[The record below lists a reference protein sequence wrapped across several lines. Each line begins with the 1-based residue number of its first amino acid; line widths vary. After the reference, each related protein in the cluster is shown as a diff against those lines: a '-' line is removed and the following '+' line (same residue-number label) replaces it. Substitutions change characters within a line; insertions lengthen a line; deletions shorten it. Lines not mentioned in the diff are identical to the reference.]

1 MLKFNALLSPKFF
14 NSNINTQRLNPSL
27 IGWVR
32 PDNQINFQTTWA
44 AQNYARTKVLQAL
57 NADVPFER
65 AVILKKNTV
74 ISEVDGGLVNI
85 DQSKLKKINLS
96 GTTFFH
102 GHPEFY
108 GQALPVSLQ
117 DFLTQAGNKIKRMVA
132 FNKDGEYSMLSEKQ
146 DKKFYDYFPGK
157 IKDFFELS
165 ARVGI
170 SATAMEKYIKMWTKF
185 FPAPLKDSVK
195 KIMHASIGR
204 ELLSGTKAIADGE
217 KLMKNKKLVERIA
230 VLEKELIKSGSASKS
245 IDDFWKANA
254 DRWGYKYSTNYS
266 TLKQAPGPL

>member
-1 MLKFNALLSPKFF
+1 MKIGILGTGAYGLAL
-14 NSNINTQRLNPSL
+14 SL
-27 IGWVR
+27 M
-32 PDNQINFQTTWA
+32 
-44 AQNYARTKVLQAL
+44 
-57 NADVPFER
+57 
-65 AVILKKNTV
+65 
-74 ISEVDGGLVNI
+74 
-85 DQSKLKKINLS
+85 
-96 GTTFFH
+96 
-102 GHPEFY
+102 FY
-108 GQALPVSLQ
+108 E
-117 DFLTQAGNKIKRMVA
+117 NKC
-132 FNKDGEYSMLSEKQ
+132 S
-146 DKKFYDYFPGK
+146 
-157 IKDFFELS
+157 
-165 ARVGI
+165 
-170 SATAMEKYIKMWTKF
+170 IKMWTKF